1 MLHFF
6 WNFPKLLWNFGND
19 ELGLS
24 IRSREFFAYRLL
36 TRIAP
41 LTIRENNVSLSVI
54 LNDVG
59 CVFWHFLWEFEYEDF
74 LLL

>member
-1 MLHFF
+1 MLHFLR
-6 WNFPKLLWNFGND
+6 NFSELLWN
-19 ELGLS
+19 LA
-24 IRSREFFAYRLL
+24 EFKFRRNITLKNFFYNFLL
-36 TRIAP
+36 AP

-59 CVFWHFLWEFEYEDF
+59 CVFWDFLWEFEYEDF

>member
-1 MLHFF
+1 MLHFLR
-6 WNFPKLLWNFGND
+6 NFSELLWN
-19 ELGLS
+19 LP
-24 IRSREFFAYRLL
+24 EFKFRRNITLKNFFYNFLF
-36 TRIAP
+36 AP
-41 LTIRENNVSLSVI
+41 LTVRENDVSVSVI